1 MIIECACKK
10 YKFAVKA
17 EEIGVNGRVVQ
28 CGVCDQKWFQEPAST
43 EEFKLLKE
51 NLVKEKENIE
61 TKAENKKNLKDK
73 DKKNYIPIKY
83 KDKSDT
89 SYFKI
94 LIIIFFIIF
103 VGLIFTYE
111 NRAFLSGQYPELNEF
126 FVLFEEFAEYLD
138 QYYKDLLEIFFLNK
152 LLEK

>member
-17 EEIGVNGRVVQ
+17 EEIGINGRVVQ

-51 NLVKEKENIE
+51 NLVKEKKNIE
-61 TKAENKKNLKDK
+61 IKAENKKNLKDK

-94 LIIIFFIIF
+94 LFIIFFIIF